1 MTNPFHFFVG
11 IDLGAERHA
20 VVVLNQ
26 AGERIGRRGFN
37 HTGAQVA
44 DLFAWLAKVTDGAPS
59 AGIAIAAEAPRG
71 SVIEAA
77 LEREHPVFSINPKQL
92 DRFRDRFSV
101 AGAKDD
107 DRDALVLASCLRTDT
122 HHFRRLRLGDPRLV
136 LLRELSRSDE
146 QLQVDLRR
154 GCNQLWSLLQRY
166 FPCLLQLC
174 PAADEPWLWALLE
187 LAVLPALA
195 ARLKPPRL
203 QKLLREHRIR
213 RFSASDLSE
222 LLAQPPL
229 PMAAGA
235 AEALAES
242 VRLLLPRLRLLQ
254 QQRKHLAPRI
264 DNLIDELQQDTNFTE
279 HRDIEILRAF
289 PGLGRVFTATVLAEA
304 YQPLVERDYHT
315 LRALAGVAPVTKRS
329 GKTEIIILRRAC
341 NQRLQQATFHSA
353 NIFAQKDPRA
363 QDQYRRHRSHGN
375 THARAL
381 RGVGDRMIELL
392 VIVLKSSSF
401 YDPQRRLLADRQE
414 GTPPHKTA

>member
-1 MTNPFHFFVG
+1 MTDPFQFFVG
-11 IDLGAERHA
+11 IDLGAARHA

-26 AGERIGRRGFN
+26 TGNVIGRHSFD
-37 HTGAQVA
+37 HTGPEVA
-44 DLFAWLAKVTDGAPS
+44 DLFAWLAKITDGTPS
-59 AGIAIAAEAPRG
+59 ARIAVAAEVPRG

-77 LEREHPVFSINPKQL
+77 LEREHAVFSINPKQL

-154 GCNQLWSLLQRY
+154 GGNQLWSLLQRY
-166 FPCLLQLC
+166 FPSLLRLS
-174 PAADEPWLWALLE
+174 PAADEPWLWALLD
-187 LAVLPALA
+187 LAPLPALA

-203 QKLLREHRIR
+203 EKLLGQHRIR
-213 RFSASDLSE
+213 RFSSTDLAE
-222 LLAQPPL
+222 LLAQSPL
-229 PMAAGA
+229 PMAPGA

-242 VRLLLPRLRLLQ
+242 VRLLLPRLLLLH
-254 QQRKHLAPRI
+254 QQRKKLATRI
-264 DNLIDELQQDTNFTE
+264 DKLIDELQQDTNFTE

-289 PGLGRVFTATVLAEA
+289 PGLGRVFTATVLTEA

-315 LRALAGVAPVTKRS
+315 LRSLAGVAPVTKRS
-329 GKTEIIILRRAC
+329 GKTEIVMLRRAC
-341 NQRLQQATFHSA
+341 NPRLQQATFHSA
-353 NIFAQKDPRA
+353 NVFTQKDPRA
-363 QDQYRRHRSHGN
+363 NEQYHRHRLHGD

-392 VIVLKSSSF
+392 LIVLKNGSF
-401 YDPQRRLLADRQE
+401 YDPKRRLSDHHQE
-414 GTPPHKTA
+414 GTPPQKTV